1 MLQVRDHVQANVP
14 GDDCAKF
21 IGQISSREEINH
33 KGTKLTK
40 ITKKKKEWKEKTKP
54 NYKSTIFSY
63 FLPILS
69 FLFLCVLCAF
79 TPSGALKSV
88 WLIPFFDFILFRP
101 RRTQIN

>member
-1 MLQVRDHVQANVP
+1 VP
-14 GDDCAKF
+14 GDDGAKF
-21 IGQISSREEINH
+21 IDQFSLQTRNQPQRHEVNKDHKEE
-33 KGTKLTK
+33 KGM
-40 ITKKKKEWKEKTKP
+40 EWKEKTKP
-54 NYKSTIFSY
+54 NHKSTIFSY

-69 FLFLCVLCAF
+69 FLFLCVLCALCAF